1 MPLPRRND
9 PALFWAFT
17 FMLFVLVLMVWFF
30 CRETL
35 AAELEEQPTA
45 TPAELEQGITYLLDR
60 DHAAPTD
67 PRRAIAQE
75 LSESILAAAQATST
89 DPWLITSM
97 AFHESSFQLSACGKK
112 GERGLLQVHGAAL
125 ENCKRL
131 GLDPTAHT
139 DQSALCGASWLV
151 QAHVQCSMLVRNW
164 DKCRDYLKKGQDR
177 AHAGACDG
185 ALSAYLS
192 GNCTASD
199 GVATK
204 VSVRLRTRDKTL
216 LQVKMPLQ

>member
-1 MPLPRRND
+1 MI
-9 PALFWAFT
+9 
-17 FMLFVLVLMVWFF
+17 FVLVMMVWFF
-30 CRETL
+30 CKETF
-35 AAELEEQPTA
+35 AAEVEYPETTA
-45 TPAELEQGITYLLDR
+45 AELEQGITYLLDR
-60 DHAAPTD
+60 DHAPTTD
-67 PRRAIAQE
+67 PRRAISRE
-75 LSESILAAAQATST
+75 LAESILAAAQATST
-89 DPWLITSM
+89 DPWMIASM

-125 ENCKRL
+125 ENCKKL

-151 QAHVQCSMLVRNW
+151 QAHLQCSMLVRNW
-164 DKCRDYLKKGQDR
+164 DKCRDYLKRGQDR

-192 GNCTASD
+192 GNCTATDS
-199 GVATK
+199 VAPK
-204 VSVRLRTRDKTL
+204 VSARLRTRDKTL